1 MPRKQREKCIEEK
14 FDSYC
19 KICLRN
25 EARDMYRAQ
34 QKQRERE
41 VNFSDLYEA
50 QLQATPFQYWDAYD
64 KEFAEFQL
72 FDGTI
77 VIHSEL
83 LANLLDRLSPFNR
96 NIILMS
102 IWMEMSDREIGE
114 HLHISRS
121 SVQYKRTNIL
131 REMREVAEEKDE
143 EKESRTKQHE
153 LNSQTHYCSCRE
165 RQPNSDG
172 TNC

>member
-1 MPRKQREKCIEEK
+1 MPTKQREKYIEEK

-19 KICLRN
+19 KKCLRN

-34 QKQRERE
+34 RKQRERE
-41 VNFSDLYEA
+41 MNFSDLCEA
-50 QLQATPFQYWDAYD
+50 QLQSTPFQYWDAYEE
-64 KEFAEFQL
+64 EFAEFQL

-83 LANLLDRLSPFNR
+83 LAHLLNRLSPFNR

-131 REMREVAEEKDE
+131 REMREAAEGKDDEK
-143 EKESRTKQHE
+143 
-153 LNSQTHYCSCRE
+153 
-165 RQPNSDG
+165 
-172 TNC
+172 